1 MMKGPRPLA
10 SALPLA
16 ALLPTAPVGA
26 REQRICADPNNM
38 PFTNAAKE
46 GFENRTV
53 GILAKD
59 LHATVTYTWWAQRR
73 GFLRNALKAGLCDI
87 VPGTPAN
94 MEMPRTTEPY
104 YRSTVVQRPH
114 ATGLWCAAARY
125 LDPPGGGRPV
135 ARLAQVPPLHRL
147 RVLAVPAMRHG
158 PEPAGNRE

>member
-1 MMKGPRPLA
+1 MMNGPRPLA

-73 GFLRNALKAGLCDI
+73 GFLRNALKAGLCHI
-87 VPGTPAN
+87 VPGTPTN

-104 YRSTVVQRPH
+104 YRSTVVQRP
-114 ATGLWCAAARY
+114 
-125 LDPPGGGRPV
+125 GGGRPV
-135 ARLAQVPPLHRL
+135 ARLARVSPLHRL

-158 PEPAGNRE
+158 PEPAGNRG